1 MKNVAIVGTQGVPA
15 RYGGFETLVENI
27 IGKNCPLEVQYT
39 VFCSSKDFKKEERL
53 LSYKGAFLKYVPLHA
68 NGFQSTPYD
77 IWSLLKVKRGYDVI
91 VILGVSRSIFLPVF
105 LMGMCVAKY
114 DLFNRWFKIWN
125 AGMKH
130 VFKFLLE
137 LLAVF
142 ILYKAYRTLPLTVY
156 SEIHWGV
163 YPIVFMAFCCEFI
176 NVIPGVRQILLFLGK
191 HSMNIFLIHTFIR
204 KSSFVYVS
212 GYFLTNTLTLLLAS
226 LAVSIALEWLKK
238 VTGYNRLIQNICMKI
253 G

>member
-1 MKNVAIVGTQGVPA
+1 MPWPDIS
-15 RYGGFETLVENI
+15 ETGILPKVLAQWCWIFWSGETFRNFDSERNLVVYECGDHFYHLCATVYDKGRISGIYSCGCCGISTDNF
-27 IGKNCPLEVQYT
+27 PEVMGITGIY
-39 VFCSSKDFKKEERL
+39 
-53 LSYKGAFLKYVPLHA
+53 A
-68 NGFQSTPYD
+68 
-77 IWSLLKVKRGYDVI
+77 
-91 VILGVSRSIFLPVF
+91 FLPVF

-204 KSSFVYVS
+204 KYSFVYVS
-212 GYFLTNTLTLLLAS
+212 GYFLTNTLTLC
-226 LAVSIALEWLKK
+226 WLHW
-238 VTGYNRLIQNICMKI
+238 QCP
-253 G
+253 

>member
-1 MKNVAIVGTQGVPA
+1 
-15 RYGGFETLVENI
+15 
-27 IGKNCPLEVQYT
+27 
-39 VFCSSKDFKKEERL
+39 
-53 LSYKGAFLKYVPLHA
+53 
-68 NGFQSTPYD
+68 
-77 IWSLLKVKRGYDVI
+77 
-91 VILGVSRSIFLPVF
+91 
-105 LMGMCVAKY
+105 MGMCVAKY

-226 LAVSIALEWLKK
+226 LAVSIALEWLK
-238 VTGYNRLIQNICMKI
+238 TCHRLWQVLLKYESKKNSLYILVDISSGFWMYYWCQKYRDKGRGC
-253 G
+253 

>member
-1 MKNVAIVGTQGVPA
+1 
-15 RYGGFETLVENI
+15 
-27 IGKNCPLEVQYT
+27 
-39 VFCSSKDFKKEERL
+39 
-53 LSYKGAFLKYVPLHA
+53 
-68 NGFQSTPYD
+68 
-77 IWSLLKVKRGYDVI
+77 
-91 VILGVSRSIFLPVF
+91 
-105 LMGMCVAKY
+105 
-114 DLFNRWFKIWN
+114 
-125 AGMKH
+125 MKH

-204 KSSFVYVS
+204 HYFWSDFIYSFGHFVVNV
-212 GYFLTNTLTLLLAS
+212 LVLLGIS
-226 LAVSIALEWLKK
+226 LAVSIVLEWLKNI
-238 VTGYNRLIQNICMKI
+238 TGYNRLIRNICEKI
-253 G
+253 ELTV